1 MEYLAGDTLAERMR
15 KAPLS
20 RDQALTVASQIA
32 DALAVA
38 HRQGIVHRDVKP
50 GNVILTKPA
59 TVGAPVHAKLLD
71 FGLAKLGGL
80 AAATA
85 ATRTTEPTTGV
96 GGVVGTVPYMAP
108 EQLEGKDADARSD
121 IFSFGAVA
129 YEMLTGRRAFPG
141 DSQASVITAIMSSQP
156 PPLSSVQPL
165 TPPALDRLVHRCLEK
180 DPDARWQSASDM
192 AAELRW
198 ISTARPNGRR

>member
-85 ATRTTEPTTGV
+85 SHEDDGAPTTGV

-129 YEMLTGRRAFPG
+129 LRDADWSAGVPRGQPGVGHHGDHVLAAAAAVVRSAAHAARALP
-141 DSQASVITAIMSSQP
+141 P
-156 PPLSSVQPL
+156 RPPLP
-165 TPPALDRLVHRCLEK
+165 RE
-180 DPDARWQSASDM
+180 
-192 AAELRW
+192 
-198 ISTARPNGRR
+198 RP